1 MLTPKDPNDDKNIIM
16 EIRAGAGGDEAS
28 LFASELYRMY
38 LRYCEIHFKLKL
50 LVNHQMMLVAIK
62 KLYFQLR
69 AIALNA
75 KLKFESGVHRVQRV
89 PSTESQ

>member
-1 MLTPKDPNDDKNIIM
+1 M

-38 LRYCEIHFKLKL
+38 LRYCEIHNFKTEL

-69 AIALNA
+69 AIALTQ
-75 KLKFESGVHRVQRV
+75 S
-89 PSTESQ
+89 